1 MAADWPQM
9 LRDRPSALAAQ
20 GRKGIPGP
28 TISTF
33 NMTWL
38 TTSDQAFIGGLGG
51 RPILILD
58 LYIYIT
64 MYVYI
69 YIHVYVCIC
78 IYTWKLMQRSLY
90 CKDCSSQVCNFFGV
104 QDSRF
109 KILDS
114 TS

>member
-1 MAADWPQM
+1 MDLAADWPQM

-58 LYIYIT
+58 LYIYIYIT

-69 YIHVYVCIC
+69 YTCIC
-78 IYTWKLMQRSLY
+78 MYMYIHMEVNAKVLVL
-90 CKDCSSQVCNFFGV
+90 
-104 QDSRF
+104 
-109 KILDS
+109 
-114 TS
+114 

>member
-1 MAADWPQM
+1 MDLAADWPQM

-58 LYIYIT
+58 LYIYN
-64 MYVYI
+64 YVCVYI
-69 YIHVYVCIC
+69 YTCIC
-78 IYTWKLMQRSLY
+78 MYMYIHMEVNAKVLVL
-90 CKDCSSQVCNFFGV
+90 
-104 QDSRF
+104 
-109 KILDS
+109 
-114 TS
+114 